1 MFAHAAAAFALLLA
15 QPVMTT
21 SRPCITTAEL
31 GDLAVVALPDV
42 IESFA
47 GTCSAHLPATAYL
60 RSGAA
65 GFVTKLR
72 TGDAARRTSALAA
85 IGRVA
90 PPNLRAQ
97 IGTEAGF
104 KMMAGV
110 LSGQVAPRL
119 NPKTCGEFSRFIE
132 SLAPLP
138 TENVAT
144 MLSSAAGF
152 FMAMRAPAPGAP
164 AAAQGR
170 QGPPIC
176 PA

>member
-1 MFAHAAAAFALLLA
+1 MFAHATAALALLLS
-15 QPVMTT
+15 QPANTA
-21 SRPCITTAEL
+21 RPCITTAEL

-42 IESFA
+42 VDSFA

-60 RSGAA
+60 RSGASA
-65 GFVTKLR
+65 FTTKLR
-72 TGDAARRTSALAA
+72 TGGEARRSSRLAA

-90 PPNLRAQ
+90 PPALRAQ

-110 LSGQVAPRL
+110 LSGQMAPRL
-119 NPKTCGEFSRFIE
+119 NPKTCGELSRFIE

-138 TENVAT
+138 AENVAT

-152 FMAMRAPAPGAP
+152 FMAMRAPAAGAP
-164 AAAQGR
+164 AGAQGR